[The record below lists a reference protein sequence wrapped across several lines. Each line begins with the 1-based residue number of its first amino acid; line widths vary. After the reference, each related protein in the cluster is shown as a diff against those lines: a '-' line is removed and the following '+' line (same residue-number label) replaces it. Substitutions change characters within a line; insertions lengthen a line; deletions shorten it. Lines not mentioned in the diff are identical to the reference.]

1 MLNLKTWS
9 RSSGCWM
16 AITFTLCVVGGV
28 LVPSLPIP
36 HRSLELLLPGF
47 VWISPGSFVLGVVET
62 FLFGVYAASL
72 FVTLHNFF
80 ARRETPTLR
89 VSKAA

>member
-1 MLNLKTWS
+1 MLSLKTWTLS
-9 RSSGCWM
+9 AGCWM
-16 AITFTLCVVGGV
+16 AITFAICVFGGV

-47 VWISPGSFVLGVVET
+47 VWISPGSFVLGLVET
-62 FLFGVYAASL
+62 FLFGVYAAWL

-80 ARRETPTLR
+80 ARRETRTIR
-89 VSKAA
+89 VSQAA